1 MILPNPLF
9 LYGGAVALILAAG
22 AGYKVRD
29 WQCDAALAKA
39 IESAAKRQ
47 QEMRD
52 VLDQKGRDFEAAK
65 DYADGLG
72 ATRAADIRV
81 VYREVAAPPVD
92 CAAPD
97 RIVGML
103 QDGVDF
109 ANASATGESGD
120 SVPDAE

>member
-1 MILPNPLF
+1 MTPPNPLF
-9 LYGGAVALILAAG
+9 LYGGAIALVIAAG
-22 AGYKVRD
+22 TGYKVRD
-29 WQCDAALAKA
+29 WQCDAATAKA
-39 IESAAKRQ
+39 IERAIKR
-47 QEMRD
+47 ERETRNA
-52 VLDQKGRDFEAAK
+52 LDQKGRDFEAAK